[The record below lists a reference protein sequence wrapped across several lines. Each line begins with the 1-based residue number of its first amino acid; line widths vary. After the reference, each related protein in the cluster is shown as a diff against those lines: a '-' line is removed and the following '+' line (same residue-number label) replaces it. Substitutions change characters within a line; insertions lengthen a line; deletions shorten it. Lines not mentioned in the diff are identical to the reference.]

1 MRSLRLAGVAVA
13 CALVAAAATAHA
25 ATMATMAPMPQP
37 PRPSFIPAGN
47 VQMSP
52 CIPTMGSHWANPA
65 TIANGGPIYGVYGGK
80 PVFTEIMLTPKD
92 FAAGKSWDEVLKP
105 LPGYAINHVDIDFLP
120 HGHPGM
126 PFPHYDIHA
135 FYVSHATHMA
145 YCGGLPALKKML
157 NM

>member
-1 MRSLRLAGVAVA
+1 MRSFQLAGVAVA
-13 CALVAAAATAHA
+13 CAVIAAAATAHA
-25 ATMATMAPMPQP
+25 ATMAPMMMP
-37 PRPSFIPAGN
+37 PAVRPAAIPAGN

-52 CIPTMGSHWANPA
+52 CIPTMGVHWANPA
-65 TIANGGPIYGVYGGK
+65 TIAKGGAIYGSYEGK

-105 LPGYAINHVDIDFLP
+105 LPGYQINHVDIDFLP

-126 PFPHYDIHA
+126 PFPHYDLHA

-145 YCGGLPALKKML
+145 WCGGLAALKKML